1 MTSLFSAMGPQRV
14 IMDANGGVTAG
25 IAEMLIQSHDDR
37 LELLPALPR
46 AWPSGSV
53 SGLRAR
59 GGFVVEIHWDNGK
72 LTSAKIRSERGETL
86 KLSANV
92 PVQILAEGKV
102 VARSSSDAQLAELP
116 TTSGAVFAIQPNP

>member
-1 MTSLFSAMGPQRV
+1 V

-37 LELLPALPR
+37 LELLPALPS

-59 GGFVVEIHWDNGK
+59 GGFVVEINWDNGK
-72 LTSAKIRSERGETL
+72 LTSAKILSERGETL

-92 PVQILAEGKV
+92 PVQILSDRKV
-102 VARSSSDAQLAELP
+102 VARTSSDAELAELP